1 MKCGATAYVFL
12 AKFPGGGIAKTTIT
26 ARPVAAPPASP
37 SLGRGLRAEAP
48 PARLPGGIELDT
60 SAPGPEHRSFP
71 RARLRVPF
79 RVWIGEGTDR
89 RFSATLGSENLSV
102 SGAFIESTF
111 FLPVGTELMG
121 RFELEPKA
129 AAVEARAEV
138 LRQEHNED
146 RSGRTGMGLRF
157 LEFFKQTEVTLAR
170 LFLGEQLRRFAEG
183 YLQTARTR
191 SIESELDRVVD
202 ALAAWELLKVTAPAD
217 PWRIGEA
224 LAPPKR

>member
-1 MKCGATAYVFL
+1 M
-12 AKFPGGGIAKTTIT
+12 AKTTTTTRTGST
-26 ARPVAAPPASP
+26 AAAGPAVGRGLRGEAPPAS
-37 SLGRGLRAEAP
+37 
-48 PARLPGGIELDT
+48 LPGGIQLDT

-79 RVWIGEGTDR
+79 RIWIGEGADR

-102 SGAFIESTF
+102 SGAFLESTF
-111 FLPVGTELMG
+111 FLPVGTEIMV
-121 RFELEPKA
+121 RFELEPKGPP
-129 AAVEARAEV
+129 VEARAEV
-138 LRQEHNED
+138 LRQERSED
-146 RSGRTGMGLRF
+146 RTGRSGMGMRF

-191 SIESELDRVVD
+191 AIESELDRVVD

-224 LAPPKR
+224 LPAPKGR

>member
-1 MKCGATAYVFL
+1 MAKTITTRSGATSA
-12 AKFPGGGIAKTTIT
+12 
-26 ARPVAAPPASP
+26 ASP
-37 SLGRGLRAEAP
+37 PLGRGLRADAP

-79 RVWIGEGTDR
+79 RVWIGEGTER

-102 SGAFIESTF
+102 SGAFLESTF
-111 FLPVGTELMG
+111 FLPVGTELMV
-121 RFELEPKA
+121 RFELEPKGA
-129 AAVEARAEV
+129 PVEARAEV
-138 LRQEHNED
+138 LRQERTDE
-146 RSGRTGMGLRF
+146 RSGRSGIGLRF

-224 LAPPKR
+224 VASPKR

>member
-1 MKCGATAYVFL
+1 M
-12 AKFPGGGIAKTTIT
+12 AKTTT
-26 ARPVAAPPASP
+26 TTRSGPGPTGSP
-37 SLGRGLRAEAP
+37 GRVLRADAP
-48 PARLPGGIELDT
+48 AASLPGGIQLDT

-79 RVWIGEGTDR
+79 RVWIGEGADR

-102 SGAFIESTF
+102 SGVFLESTF
-111 FLPVGTELMG
+111 FLPVETELMV
-121 RFELEPKA
+121 RFELEPKGA
-129 AAVEARAEV
+129 PVEARAEV
-138 LRQEHNED
+138 LRQERTDD
-146 RSGRTGMGLRF
+146 RTGRTGMGLRF

-224 LAPPKR
+224 APAPKR

>member
-1 MKCGATAYVFL
+1 M
-12 AKFPGGGIAKTTIT
+12 AKTTTIT
-26 ARPVAAPPASP
+26 RSGAPTASSSP
-37 SLGRGLRAEAP
+37 GRVLRADAP
-48 PARLPGGIELDT
+48 AASLPGGIQLDT

-71 RARLRVPF
+71 RAKLRVPF
-79 RVWIGEGTDR
+79 RVWIGEGADR

-102 SGAFIESTF
+102 SGVFLESTF
-111 FLPVGTELMG
+111 FLPVETELMV
-121 RFELEPKA
+121 RFELEPKGA
-129 AAVEARAEV
+129 PVEARAEV
-138 LRQEHNED
+138 LRQERTDD
-146 RSGRTGMGLRF
+146 RTGRTGMGLRF

-217 PWRIGEA
+217 PWRIGETLPA
-224 LAPPKR
+224 PKR

>member
-1 MKCGATAYVFL
+1 M
-12 AKFPGGGIAKTTIT
+12 AKTSTT
-26 ARPVAAPPASP
+26 RSAEGSP
-37 SLGRGLRAEAP
+37 GRVLRADAP
-48 PARLPGGIELDT
+48 AASLPGGIQLDT

-71 RARLRVPF
+71 RAKLRVPF
-79 RVWIGEGTDR
+79 RVWIGEGADR

-102 SGAFIESTF
+102 SGVFLESTF
-111 FLPVGTELMG
+111 FLPVETELMV
-121 RFELEPKA
+121 RFELEPKGA
-129 AAVEARAEV
+129 PVEARAEV
-138 LRQEHNED
+138 LRQERSDD
-146 RSGRTGMGLRF
+146 RTGRTGMGLRF

-224 LAPPKR
+224 APAPKR

>member
-1 MKCGATAYVFL
+1 M
-12 AKFPGGGIAKTTIT
+12 AKTTIT
-26 ARPVAAPPASP
+26 TRSGAVVAGTQPT
-37 SLGRGLRAEAP
+37 GRGLRAEAP
-48 PARLPGGIELDT
+48 PASLPGGIELDT

-111 FLPVGTELMG
+111 FLPVGTELMV

-138 LRQEHNED
+138 LRQEHSED
-146 RSGRTGMGLRF
+146 RTGRTGMGLRF

-217 PWRIGEA
+217 PWRIGET
-224 LAPPKR
+224 LAPKR

>member
-1 MKCGATAYVFL
+1 M
-12 AKFPGGGIAKTTIT
+12 AKTTIT
-26 ARPVAAPPASP
+26 TRTGVVSASSPSASRGLHGEAPPAS
-37 SLGRGLRAEAP
+37 
-48 PARLPGGIELDT
+48 LPNGIALDT

-79 RVWIGEGTDR
+79 RLWIGEGQDR

-111 FLPVGTELMG
+111 FLPVGTELMV
-121 RFELEPKA
+121 RFELDAKGAP
-129 AAVEARAEV
+129 VEARAEV
-138 LRQEHNED
+138 LRQERTDD
-146 RSGRTGMGLRF
+146 RTGRSGMGLRF
-157 LEFFKQTEVTLAR
+157 LEFYKQTEVTLAR

-191 SIESELDRVVD
+191 AIESELDRVVD

-224 LAPPKR
+224 IGPPKR

>member
-1 MKCGATAYVFL
+1 M
-12 AKFPGGGIAKTTIT
+12 AKTTIT
-26 ARPVAAPPASP
+26 TRSGALPTPA
-37 SLGRGLRAEAP
+37 GRGLRAEAP
-48 PARLPGGIELDT
+48 PASLPGGIELDT

-79 RVWIGEGTDR
+79 RVWIGEGSDR

-111 FLPVGTELMG
+111 FLPVGTELMV
-121 RFELEPKA
+121 RFELEPKGSG
-129 AAVEARAEV
+129 VEARAEV
-138 LRQEHNED
+138 LRQERDD
-146 RSGRTGMGLRF
+146 RTGRTGMGLRF

-170 LFLGEQLRRFAEG
+170 LFLGEQLRAFAEG

-217 PWRIGEA
+217 PWRIGETVA
-224 LAPPKR
+224 AAKR

>member
-1 MKCGATAYVFL
+1 M
-12 AKFPGGGIAKTTIT
+12 AKTTIT
-26 ARPVAAPPASP
+26 AHSGATSAASP
-37 SLGRGLRAEAP
+37 SLGRGLKGEAP

-102 SGAFIESTF
+102 SGAFLESTF
-111 FLPVGTELMG
+111 FLPVGTELMV
-121 RFELEPKA
+121 RFELEPKGA
-129 AAVEARAEV
+129 PVEARAEV
-138 LRQEHNED
+138 LRQERTDE
-146 RSGRTGMGLRF
+146 RSGRSGIGLRF

-224 LAPPKR
+224 LPPPKR

>member
-1 MKCGATAYVFL
+1 M
-12 AKFPGGGIAKTTIT
+12 AKTTIT
-26 ARPVAAPPASP
+26 TRSGAASTASP
-37 SLGRGLRAEAP
+37 STARGLRAEAP

-79 RVWIGEGTDR
+79 RVWIGEGTER

-102 SGAFIESTF
+102 SGAFLESTF
-111 FLPVGTELMG
+111 FLPVGTELMV

-138 LRQEHNED
+138 LRQERTDD
-146 RSGRTGMGLRF
+146 RSRSGMGLRF

-170 LFLGEQLRRFAEG
+170 LFLGEQLRHFAEG

-191 SIESELDRVVD
+191 AIESELDRVVD

-224 LAPPKR
+224 VGPPKR

>member
-1 MKCGATAYVFL
+1 M
-12 AKFPGGGIAKTTIT
+12 AKTTIT
-26 ARPVAAPPASP
+26 ARPVAAPTASP

-111 FLPVGTELMG
+111 FLPVGTELMV